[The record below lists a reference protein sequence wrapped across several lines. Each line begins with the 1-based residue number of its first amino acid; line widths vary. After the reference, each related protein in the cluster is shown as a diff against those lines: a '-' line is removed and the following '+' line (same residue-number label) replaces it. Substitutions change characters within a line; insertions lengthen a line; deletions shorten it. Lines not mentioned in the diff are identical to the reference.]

1 MLALEEMIITTIL
14 KKITTILDFLRYLED
29 LLDTS
34 LVSLVHH
41 SQSQHSSSGP
51 GIRVNKR
58 GGGVLN
64 IAVLARHVEKFK
76 IVIDRIGNSNQGH
89 LLWFMILKRYL
100 PKRLNSANSNPFCLK
115 SQMEV
120 KI

>member
-1 MLALEEMIITTIL
+1 MLALVDMIITTIL

-58 GGGVLN
+58 GG
-64 IAVLARHVEKFK
+64 
-76 IVIDRIGNSNQGH
+76 D
-89 LLWFMILKRYL
+89 
-100 PKRLNSANSNPFCLK
+100 
-115 SQMEV
+115 V
-120 KI
+120 KHCRFS